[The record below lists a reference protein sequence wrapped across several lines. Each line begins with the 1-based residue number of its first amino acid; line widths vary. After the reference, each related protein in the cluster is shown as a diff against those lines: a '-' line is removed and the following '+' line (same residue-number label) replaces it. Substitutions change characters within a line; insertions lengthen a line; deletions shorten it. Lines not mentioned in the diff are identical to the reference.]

1 MYREKETCESL
12 KNCVDEKKK
21 KTFMYTAVTCGSIDR
36 DLLKITPIFLAIVEQ
51 STVSVVIPRLFNV
64 GRGR

>member
-1 MYREKETCESL
+1 MH
-12 KNCVDEKKK
+12 
-21 KTFMYTAVTCGSIDR
+21 TAVTCGTIDR

-51 STVSVVIPRLFNV
+51 STVSEVIPRLFNV